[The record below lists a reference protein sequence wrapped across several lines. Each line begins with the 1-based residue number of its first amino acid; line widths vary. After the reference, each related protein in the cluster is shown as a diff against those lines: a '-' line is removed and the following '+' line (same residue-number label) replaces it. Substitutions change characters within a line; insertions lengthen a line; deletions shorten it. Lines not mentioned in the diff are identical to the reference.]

1 MPNPTI
7 GIYHPSVGVINYR
20 PFIFSFSFILIFP
33 LIPVDCADMT
43 NMQNQSFTVADYL
56 LTRLKQ
62 LNVTDVF
69 QIPGDYVKHFT
80 QALEYFDGVNAV
92 GAVNELDAAYAADA
106 YGRTRGLGAVSL
118 QYGVSTFSALN
129 AIAGAYVEYSP
140 VVVISAC
147 PGADARQITKMYDV
161 LYHHS
166 TGNMAADQQ
175 IYEHVTVGAI
185 TLSTSVGAPEKIDNL
200 LIAAITHNRPVYIAC
215 YKEVWGEPCPRP
227 SNIPLQPI
235 VTKSD
240 PLALENAVATAWTQI
255 LAAKNPLIFAGVE
268 LLRFGLSDLL
278 QQIIDASGILYTT
291 TTEGKTVL
299 DEKGDKFIGTYS
311 DAASI
316 KSVQELVTAADCFLT
331 FGTIITDDYLVFIE
345 SKYPD
350 MVLATTQQIR
360 AGYFIYKN
368 VTMKDFMEAL
378 LAKFKANKKYPLN
391 TIAPPPPAYP
401 EPWRSNSDPIWNGQP
416 DVITYNRFFQHSM
429 KFLQD
434 NDLLKDIV
442 ITLGVSSSLY
452 VATNAYGLYQNSFI
466 GSAAWQCIGFET
478 GAASGAQLGSGKR
491 AWTIAGD
498 GGFMMICQSL
508 STLARNK
515 LNAVIF
521 VISNGVYA
529 IEQVYVDMTSFEPGP
544 EHKFDAFDILPKWDY
559 LALAKA
565 FGANGYSVNTVT
577 QLNAVLEKIK
587 NTMDKPTLVEV
598 VIPEKDL
605 PGQMKR
611 LGLE

>member
-1 MPNPTI
+1 MTI
-7 GIYHPSVGVINYR
+7 
-20 PFIFSFSFILIFP
+20 
-33 LIPVDCADMT
+33 
-43 NMQNQSFTVADYL
+43 MQTQPFTVADYL

-62 LNVTDVF
+62 LNVTEIF

-80 QALEYFDGVNAV
+80 QALEYFDGVNAI
-92 GAVNELDAAYAADA
+92 GAINELDAAYAADA

-129 AIAGAYVEYSP
+129 AIAGAYVEFSP

-147 PGADARQITKMYDV
+147 PGADARQMTKMYDV

-166 TGNMAADQQ
+166 TGNMAADQEV
-175 IYEHVTVGAI
+175 YEHVTVGAI
-185 TLSTSVGAPEKIDNL
+185 TLSTSVGAAEKIDNL
-200 LIAAITHNRPVYIAC
+200 LISAITHKRPVYIAC

-227 SNIPLQPI
+227 SNIPLEPI
-235 VTKSD
+235 IAKSD

-278 QQIIDASGILYTT
+278 QRIIDASGILYTT

-331 FGTIITDDYLVFIE
+331 FGTIITDDYLVFIG

-360 AGYFIYKN
+360 SGYFIYEN

-378 LAKFKANKKYPLN
+378 LLKFKADKKYPLN
-391 TIAPPPPAYP
+391 TLAPPPPVYP
-401 EPWRSNSDPIWNGQP
+401 EPWRSNSDPIWSEQP

-434 NDLLKDIV
+434 NNMLKDIV

-498 GGFMMICQSL
+498 GGFMMVCQSL

-515 LNAVIF
+515 LNAVLF

-544 EHKFDAFDILPKWDY
+544 ENKFDAFDILPKWDY

-565 FGANGYSVNTVT
+565 FGANGYCVNTIT
-577 QLNAVLEKIK
+577 QLNAVLDKIK
-587 NTMDKPTLVEV
+587 NTTGKPTLVEV
-598 VIPEKDL
+598 VIPQKDL